1 MIFIVKDIHD
11 EQRDRVGEVPLALG
25 SFALWL
31 SDNRQTCDKH
41 PYEPAELERR
51 RKWGGSRRNRH

>member
-11 EQRDRVGEVPLALG
+11 ETRDRVSMVPLALG

-31 SDNRQTCDKH
+31 LDNRQTCVEH
-41 PYEPAELERR
+41 PYEPAKLERR
-51 RKWGGSRRNRH
+51 RKWRVSRRNRH

>member
-11 EQRDRVGEVPLALG
+11 EQRDKVSKVPLALG

-31 SDNRQTCDKH
+31 PVNGPTCVEH
-41 PYEPAELERR
+41 PYEPAKLERR
-51 RKWGGSRRNRH
+51 RKWRGGRRN